1 MIGSHRAMVLIS
13 KYEVSRCY
21 AYGLKVGRK
30 THRVKITVLC
40 VVMKVVVIDLIL
52 VE

>member
-13 KYEVSRCY
+13 KYDVSRCY
-21 AYGLKVGRK
+21 AYDLKVGRK
-30 THRVKITVLC
+30 THRVRITVLS
-40 VVMKVVVIDLIL
+40 VVMKVVVSGLIL